1 MNLNEALNLLKD
13 EGYKFTDKRKDI
25 LEFLRKKMGTGPQV
39 IFGKS

>member
-25 LEFLRKKMGTGPQV
+25 LEFFAEEDGYRTASDL
-39 IFGKS
+39 